1 MRISLGIS
9 DFQIG
14 IGPFASAG
22 NSPGISRIRLT
33 EECDHVGCGLPFP
46 LLKVALL
53 STECP
58 IHALGLG
65 QLLVTAAF
73 SLTFSLGITR

>member
-1 MRISLGIS
+1 MRISLGIG

-14 IGPFASAG
+14 IGPFAPAG

-33 EECDHVGCGLPFP
+33 EECDHIGCGLPCP
-46 LLKVALL
+46 LLKVSLL
-53 STECP
+53 PTECP
-58 IHALGLG
+58 IHPLGLG

-73 SLTFSLGITR
+73 SLTFSFGITR